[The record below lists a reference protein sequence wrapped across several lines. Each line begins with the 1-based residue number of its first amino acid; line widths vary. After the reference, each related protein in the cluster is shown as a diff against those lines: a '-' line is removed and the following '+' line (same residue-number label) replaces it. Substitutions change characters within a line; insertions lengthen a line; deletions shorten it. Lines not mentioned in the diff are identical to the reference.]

1 MECALSLPKTSSP
14 PWVRAL
20 MIALLVF
27 ALIVIGLHWLPPL
40 RTVGS
45 SGAFAPPVIHMNLEG
60 ITLDEISGL
69 CFSRMHPGHIWVHQD
84 DINDPRLYR
93 FDASGNHQQTVL
105 INGVLPEDWEDIA
118 LGPLPDGSDFGIF
131 IGDIGD
137 REENEPD
144 FQVVVIDERDTL
156 TSNQVA
162 PVRIVDALWPGGMG
176 RNCEGLMVSQ
186 ISGDIFLMTR
196 SSNGLSRMFRVP
208 FADWTAEGGES
219 PTAIFV
225 GLFQLSQ
232 LGTETGLLDD
242 CEVTAAD
249 FDPGM
254 RTLALRT
261 KHFVYL
267 YALSG
272 DPTAALFSTTPFA
285 MLSTAVEPQ
294 GEAVT
299 FGLDG
304 RDVFTASEG
313 SDLILRFARN
323 DPPNDGV
330 TLH

>member
-1 MECALSLPKTSSP
+1 MECTIPLPKASAHP
-14 PWVRAL
+14 RVRATL
-20 MIALLVF
+20 FVLAIL
-27 ALIVIGLHWLPPL
+27 ALIAAGLHWLPPIRL
-40 RTVGS
+40 AGS
-45 SGAFAPPVIHMNLEG
+45 SGAFAAPVTHMDLDG
-60 ITLDEISGL
+60 FTLDEISGL
-69 CFSRMHPGHIWVHQD
+69 CFSRVHPGHIWVHQD
-84 DINDPRLYR
+84 DVGDPRLYR
-93 FDASGNHQQTVL
+93 FDASGNHQQTV
-105 INGVLPEDWEDIA
+105 IVNSVMPEDWEDIA

-137 REENEPD
+137 REANEPD

-156 TSNQVA
+156 SSNQIA
-162 PVRIVDALWPGGMG
+162 PVRAVDALWPGGTG

-186 ISGDIFLMTR
+186 ISGDIFVMTR
-196 SSNGLSRMFRVP
+196 SNSGLSRMFRVP
-208 FADWTAEGGES
+208 FADWTTEGGDP
-219 PTAIFV
+219 PTAVFV
-225 GLFQLSQ
+225 GFFPLSQ

-242 CEVTAAD
+242 YEVTAAD
-249 FDPGM
+249 FDPDV
-254 RTLALRT
+254 RTLAVRT

-267 YALSG
+267 YALNG
-272 DPTAALFSTTPFA
+272 DPTAALFATTPFA
-285 MLSTAVEPQ
+285 MLSTSIEPQ